1 MERLE
6 KLRDVDERIF
16 EDFQVATDNY
26 LRKLLLESEFPRTAE
41 ICYMYISGSNFLK
54 NSIFDCTE
62 TEDYYS
68 VSVLLRS
75 IIEHYLRF
83 KYFWFNNAK
92 FKDDSYALKF
102 ITAIDFKEKID
113 MERSLNAVKQIR
125 QINQKSS
132 DEIWNDL
139 ISVNKDFARFTKREI
154 SEFSQSLS
162 IKNII
167 KYIEKTM
174 GEGGFETDTF
184 LQKLIIQ
191 YSNMSSFV
199 HGGLFAHKKMVS
211 LENEKERQDAL
222 IGICGIALQ
231 SATAIKSFSYL
242 TFYQFMPEFGLH
254 YNNVMELIKN
264 MDK

>member
-1 MERLE
+1 MEKLE
-6 KLRDVDERIF
+6 KLRNIDERIF

-26 LRKLLLESEFPRTAE
+26 FRKLLFESEFPRTAE

-54 NSIFDCTE
+54 NSIFDCAE

-68 VSVLLRS
+68 VSVLFRS

-92 FKDDSYALKF
+92 IKDDSYALKF
-102 ITAIDFKEKID
+102 RTAIDFKEKIEV
-113 MERSLNAVKQIR
+113 ERSFNAVKQIR
-125 QINQKSS
+125 KIDQKTS

-139 ISVNKDFARFTKREI
+139 IAENKDFAKFTKGEI
-154 SEFSQSLS
+154 TEFSHSLS

-167 KYIEKTM
+167 RYIEKTM
-174 GEGGFETDTF
+174 GDGGFETNTF
-184 LQKLIIQ
+184 LQKLIVQ
-191 YSNMSSFV
+191 YSTLSSFV
-199 HGGLFAHKKMVS
+199 HGGLYAHKKMVS
-211 LENEKERQDAL
+211 LENEKERQESL

-242 TFYQFMPEFGLH
+242 TFYQFMPEFGVH
-254 YNNVMELIKN
+254 YNNANELIKE
-264 MDK
+264 MIK